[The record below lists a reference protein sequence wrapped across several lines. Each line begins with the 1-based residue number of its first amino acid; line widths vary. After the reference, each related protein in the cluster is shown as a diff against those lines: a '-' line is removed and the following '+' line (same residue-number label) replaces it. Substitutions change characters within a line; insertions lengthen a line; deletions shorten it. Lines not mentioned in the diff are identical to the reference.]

1 MTNEE
6 LIASLFYDSKLL
18 GELLTVP
25 VAYPGKK
32 FTPPDTGRW
41 IEISIASNDLQPDI
55 DGAYVARRG
64 IWQINAC
71 GRPDKDPTALYAM
84 ADDIAFFI
92 VKGLA
97 VGDTALTV
105 TQNPT
110 TGSLIVLDDRVIL
123 PITITYSE

>member
-6 LIASLFYDSKLL
+6 LISSLFESMKTVGDLL
-18 GELLTVP
+18 SLP

-41 IEISIASNDLQPDI
+41 LEMSLASNDLQPDV
-55 DGAYVARRG
+55 DGAHVARRG

-71 GRPDKDPTALYAM
+71 GRPDKNPADLYAV
-84 ADDIAFFI
+84 ADSIASVI
-92 VKGLA
+92 TKGESA
-97 VGDTALTV
+97 GVLTI
-105 TQNPT
+105 TQNPSV
-110 TGSLIVLDDRVIL
+110 GSLIVLDDRVIL

>member
-6 LIASLFYDSKLL
+6 LIGLLFDSTKYI
-18 GELLTVP
+18 GELLSLP
-25 VAYPGKK
+25 VAYLGKK

-41 IEISIASNDLQPDI
+41 LEVSLSSNDLQPDI
-55 DGAYVARRG
+55 TGTHVARRG

-71 GRPDKDPTALYAM
+71 GRPDKNPSDLYAV
-84 ADDIAFFI
+84 ADDIA
-92 VKGLA
+92 VVVGKGL
-97 VGDTALTV
+97 VVDNQLII

-110 TGSLIVLDDRVIL
+110 VGSLIQLDDRVIL

>member
-6 LIASLFYDSKLL
+6 LISSLFESTQGIGASL
-18 GELLTVP
+18 GLT

-41 IEISIASNDLQPDI
+41 LEMSLASNDLQPDI
-55 DGAYVARRG
+55 KGSHIARRG

-71 GRPDKDPTALYAM
+71 GRPDKNPADLYAV
-84 ADDIAFFI
+84 ADSIAGVI
-92 VKGLA
+92 TKGESE
-97 VGDTALTV
+97 VALTI
-105 TQNPT
+105 TQNPSI
-110 TGSLIVLDDRVIL
+110 GSLIELDDRVIL